1 MLSTHGAQSI
11 ASYVLATLAQH
22 DGCVLV
28 TYLGTPVPHTGQK
41 GLHAVLTD
49 NPPRLSMLCHPLS
62 GAPRP

>member
-11 ASYVLATLAQH
+11 ASYVLATLVQH

-41 GLHAVLTD
+41 GLHAVLTE
-49 NPPRLSMLCHPLS
+49 NPQD
-62 GAPRP
+62 